1 MSTWM
6 GISTALS
13 SLRTQRVAIDVTGQ
27 NIANVNTPGYARQR
41 VDLTAGIGVDV
52 SSIQRLYS
60 GVLGSRSRTEEAQL
74 QDFTVTS
81 TALKEIEQVFA
92 EPSAYGLQ
100 SKLDAMWSGFADVAR
115 DPSNRAARVQV
126 LAQANDVTGWLNDA
140 NARLTDIAT
149 SHQDSLRTL
158 VSTVNGYAEEMSRL
172 NVAISQSVEGTTT
185 MNALLDQRTQV
196 AKQIA
201 QAVGG
206 TFTTNSANM
215 MSVALGGGTL
225 VSPTDYQTLKVST
238 AGGTTSVQW
247 ETDSSTATISSGA
260 ASGHLTA
267 INDTVGDWRTE
278 LDGVASA
285 LVSKVNTAHVTG
297 YDLNG
302 DAGGVFFTAGA
313 TTAATISV
321 AITDGLKIAAS
332 AVAPV
337 LGVAS
342 LDGSKADALAQLAT
356 STNGPDEKYQN
367 LVVSLGLAVQSA
379 NQTEETQK
387 AMASSIS
394 SQINTESGVSIDEEM
409 TNLLAYQRAYEAAA
423 RVLTAI
429 DAVLETLINRTG
441 VVGR

>member
-1 MSTWM
+1 M

-13 SLRTQRVAIDVTGQ
+13 SLRTQRVAIDVAGQ

-41 VDLTAGIGVDV
+41 VALTAGIGVDV

-60 GVLGSRSRTEEAQL
+60 GVLGNRSRTEEAQL
-74 QDFTVTS
+74 QDFTVNS
-81 TALKEIEQVFA
+81 TVLKEIEQVFA

-115 DPSNRAARVQV
+115 DPSNRAARIQV
-126 LAQANDVTGWLNDA
+126 LAQANDVTRWLNDA
-140 NARLTDIAT
+140 NTNLTDIAT
-149 SHQDSLRTL
+149 ANQDSLRTL
-158 VSTVNGYAEEMSRL
+158 VSTVNGYAKELSRL
-172 NVAISQSVEGTTT
+172 NVAISQSVEGTNA
-185 MNALLDQRTQV
+185 MNSLLDQRTQL
-196 AKQIA
+196 AQQIA

-225 VSPTDYQTLKVST
+225 VSPNAYQTLKVST
-238 AGGTTSVQW
+238 TGGTTSVQW
-247 ETDSSTATISSGA
+247 ENDSSTATISSGT

-267 INDTVGDWRTE
+267 TNDTVGKWRTE
-278 LDGVASA
+278 LNGVAAA
-285 LVSKVNTAHVTG
+285 LVSKVNGVHTTG

-302 DAGGVFFTAGA
+302 TLGTAFFTAGA
-313 TTAATISV
+313 TTAANISV

-342 LDGSKADALAQLAT
+342 LDGSKADALAQLSK
-356 STNGPDEKYQN
+356 STDGPNQNYQN
-367 LVVSLGLAVQSA
+367 LVVSLGVAVQSA
-379 NQTEETQK
+379 TQSEETQK

-423 RVLTAI
+423 RVLNAI
-429 DAVLETLINRTG
+429 DSVLDTLINRTG
-441 VVGR
+441 LVGR